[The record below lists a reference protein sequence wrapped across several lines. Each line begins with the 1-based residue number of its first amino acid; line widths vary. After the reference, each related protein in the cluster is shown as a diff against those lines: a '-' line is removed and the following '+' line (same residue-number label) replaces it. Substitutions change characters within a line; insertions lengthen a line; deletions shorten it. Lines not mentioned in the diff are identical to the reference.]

1 VLLGNLLEG
10 RAKGRTSGALRRLI
24 GLRPTT
30 ARVIRAAREEEIPL
44 SELREGD
51 EVVVR
56 PGETVPADG
65 VILQG
70 SSYID
75 ESMLTGE
82 PVPVRRE
89 AGDRV
94 IGATLN
100 RNGGFH
106 FSVTR
111 VGPDTVLSQI
121 IRLVQQ
127 AQGSKAP
134 IQRLADRISAVF
146 VPVVLSLAVATFVL
160 WFVLG
165 PQPAYLHGL
174 IAAVTV
180 LIIACPCAMGLAVPT
195 AVMVATGRGAELGV
209 LIKRGE
215 ALERTGHLDVL
226 ALDKTGTVTEGR
238 PAVES
243 VTPVP
248 GSELDE
254 NGLLQLVASV
264 ERLSEHPVAESIVG
278 EAERRGIAGRQVLN
292 FESLAGKGVAGV
304 VEGLR
309 VAAGN
314 AVLMA
319 EIGVDTSPLQEQSK
333 ERTRRG
339 QTTVFVAMDGRLAGL
354 IAVADPI
361 RATSG
366 EAISRLGRLGLDVI
380 LLTGDDHR
388 TATAVARSAGIEQVI
403 AEVLP
408 DEKLRVVRRIQEEG
422 KTVALVGD
430 GLNDAPAL
438 AQADIGIAMGTG
450 VDVAVEA
457 ADIVLMRSDL
467 LGVVDAIRLSRRT
480 MRIIRQ
486 NLFWA
491 FVYNVIGIPIAAG
504 VLYPRFGL
512 LLTPAMA
519 AAAMAASSV
528 SVVTNS
534 LRLRRYK
541 ST

>member
-1 VLLGNLLEG
+1 
-10 RAKGRTSGALRRLI
+10 
-24 GLRPTT
+24 
-30 ARVIRAAREEEIPL
+30 
-44 SELREGD
+44 
-51 EVVVR
+51 
-56 PGETVPADG
+56 
-65 VILQG
+65 
-70 SSYID
+70 
-75 ESMLTGE
+75 
-82 PVPVRRE
+82 
-89 AGDRV
+89 
-94 IGATLN
+94 
-100 RNGGFH
+100 
-106 FSVTR
+106 
-111 VGPDTVLSQI
+111 
-121 IRLVQQ
+121 
-127 AQGSKAP
+127 
-134 IQRLADRISAVF
+134 
-146 VPVVLSLAVATFVL
+146 
-160 WFVLG
+160 
-165 PQPAYLHGL
+165 
-174 IAAVTV
+174 
-180 LIIACPCAMGLAVPT
+180 
-195 AVMVATGRGAELGV
+195 
-209 LIKRGE
+209 
-215 ALERTGHLDVL
+215 
-226 ALDKTGTVTEGR
+226 LDKTGTVTEGR

-243 VTPVP
+243 VTLVP
-248 GSELDE
+248 GSELDA
-254 NGLLQLVASV
+254 NTLLQLVASV

-278 EAERRGIAGRQVLN
+278 EAERRGIAGRQVLD
-292 FESLAGKGVAGV
+292 FQSLAGKGVAGS
-304 VEGLR
+304 VEGRR

-319 EIGVDTSPLQEQSK
+319 EIGVDTAPLQEQSI
-333 ERTRRG
+333 ERSRKG
-339 QTTVFVAMDGRLAGL
+339 QTTVFVAVDGRLTGL

-366 EAISRLGRLGLDVI
+366 EAISRLSRLGLDVV
-380 LLTGDDHR
+380 LLTGDDYR
-388 TATAVARSAGIEQVI
+388 TATAVARSAGIERVV

-422 KTVALVGD
+422 KKVALVGD

-512 LLTPAMA
+512 LLTPAIA

-534 LRLRRYK
+534 LRLRRYSSK
-541 ST
+541 R